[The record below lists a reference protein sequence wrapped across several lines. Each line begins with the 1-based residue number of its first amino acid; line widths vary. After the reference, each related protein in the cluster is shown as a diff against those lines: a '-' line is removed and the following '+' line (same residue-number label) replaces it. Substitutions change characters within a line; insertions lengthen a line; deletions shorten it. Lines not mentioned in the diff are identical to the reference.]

1 MASPMT
7 RLWVWCIRKIYPTIE
22 RECANMV
29 AQEQLRDAITK
40 LTSLREEQQ
49 KKLDSISNTVRISRA
64 AGAST
69 QSLHTQLKKSLIL
82 RKQIASTEQRSRLIE
97 QQVEVFENTEFN
109 KSIVESLRTSADA
122 MKNMGLQRAV
132 DDVDGVM
139 DEIHETFGL
148 ANEMQTTLS
157 NSLPY
162 GESNDTDDELMRELE
177 LITRV
182 RDTTHVHGP
191 HLANDIVT
199 VAGTEP
205 TDSVQQES
213 VQQESVQQES
223 VQQES
228 VQQDSVQQDSGY
240 EDIAQVESENENVDG
255 SDTHQPN
262 TVQQPVVM

>member
-1 MASPMT
+1 MT

-228 VQQDSVQQDSGY
+228 VQQDSGY

-262 TVQQPVVM
+262 TVQQHVVM

>member
-1 MASPMT
+1 
-7 RLWVWCIRKIYPTIE
+7 
-22 RECANMV
+22 
-29 AQEQLRDAITK
+29 
-40 LTSLREEQQ
+40 
-49 KKLDSISNTVRISRA
+49 
-64 AGAST
+64 
-69 QSLHTQLKKSLIL
+69 
-82 RKQIASTEQRSRLIE
+82 
-97 QQVEVFENTEFN
+97 
-109 KSIVESLRTSADA
+109 
-122 MKNMGLQRAV
+122 
-132 DDVDGVM
+132 
-139 DEIHETFGL
+139 
-148 ANEMQTTLS
+148 MQTTLS

-162 GESNDTDDELMRELE
+162 SESNDTDDELMRELE

-262 TVQQPVVM
+262 TVQQHVVM